1 MLIIISGCVG
11 AKKIAGDS
19 YLLEKNTIFKNNQEL
34 PNDPIKFLLV
44 DKPNKKIL
52 GIPVKRNIYYSLA
65 GSNSDSLFN
74 EWLGRKEKEKK
85 RLNNWLSPKTGKGI
99 G

>member
-1 MLIIISGCVG
+1 MVNIIPSKLAIIFIMLIIISGCVG

-52 GIPVKRNIYYSLA
+52 GIPVKKKYILS
-65 GSNSDSLFN
+65 
-74 EWLGRKEKEKK
+74 GRFKF
-85 RLNNWLSPKTGKGI
+85 
-99 G
+99 

>member
-1 MLIIISGCVG
+1 MVNIIPSKLAIIFIMLIIISGCVG

-52 GIPVKRNIYYSLA
+52 GIPVKEIYTLA

-74 EWLGRKEKEKK
+74 EWLGRKENRK
-85 RLNNWLSPKTGKGI
+85 NV
-99 G
+99 